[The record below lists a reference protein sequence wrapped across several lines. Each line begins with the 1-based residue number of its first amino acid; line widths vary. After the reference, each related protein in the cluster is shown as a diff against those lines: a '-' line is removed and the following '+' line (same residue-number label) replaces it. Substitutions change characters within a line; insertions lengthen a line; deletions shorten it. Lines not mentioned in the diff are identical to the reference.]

1 MRRFII
7 FILLLT
13 VGLLQTKAEYI
24 TVDGTQRMYIV
35 YKPNNLGT
43 NRPLFIS
50 CHGANQDV
58 YYMKNTQMRMEPWLT
73 LPSFSSSF
81 RRALTSVGT
90 YRAIATST
98 LY

>member
-58 YYMKNTQMRMEPWLT
+58 YYMKNTQMKMEAVAD
-73 LPSFSSSF
+73 SV
-81 RRALTSVGT
+81 RAMRS
-90 YRAIATST
+90 AS
-98 LY
+98 